1 MHFCGMRIAFASTFP
16 PYRGGIAQFN
26 QKLTEALLEEG
37 HEVHCSNWKRQYP
50 RLIFPGQSQLTQ
62 GGQLDSGP
70 IALLDSIDPRTWKHT
85 AEHLL
90 AWGPDALLV
99 PFWHAALTPAL
110 GNLIARM
117 KRKRPGLLVIGL
129 MHNATSHDA
138 KMWDVWLTKRF
149 LKSVDITWTLSEQ
162 VARRVHDL
170 MPSRSSKVFFHP
182 LYDQYPELQTMQD
195 ARTALHL
202 PSQDEADVVL
212 FFGLIRAY
220 KGLKTLIG
228 AKELLS
234 SRDKPV
240 HLLIAGESYD
250 DWKPYQALIDA
261 GGSPEQVHVH
271 TRFIL
276 DAELPTFF
284 GACNAVCLPY
294 LTASQSGVTAIAL
307 HYGIPVV
314 ASDVGGLSEYLKT
327 PGTGIVC
334 PPNDPEALAK
344 GIQNVLESLPVSSEA
359 FDAARKQYSWNNLA
373 KAMTQ
378 ELNANAGS

>member
-1 MHFCGMRIAFASTFP
+1 MRIAFASTFP

-26 QKLTEALLEEG
+26 QKLTQALVDEG
-37 HEVHCSNWKRQYP
+37 HEMLCTNWKRQYP
-50 RLIFPGQSQLTQ
+50 RFIFPGESQLTQ
-62 GGQLDSGP
+62 GGHLESGP
-70 IALLDSIDPRTWKHT
+70 IPLLDSIDPRTWKNT
-85 AEHLL
+85 AKHLI
-90 AWGPDALLV
+90 AWKPDALLV

-110 GNLIARM
+110 GNVIARM
-117 KRKRPGLLVIGL
+117 KREMPELLVIGL

-138 KMWDVWLTKRF
+138 KIWDVWLTKRF

-162 VARRVHDL
+162 VAVRIQDL
-170 MPSRSSKVFFHP
+170 SPNRISRVFFHP
-182 LYDQYPELQTMQD
+182 IYDQYPKLQTMQD
-195 ARTALHL
+195 ARKALHL

-220 KGLKTLIG
+220 KGLKTLIR
-228 AKELLS
+228 AKELLA

-240 HLLIAGESYD
+240 HVLIAGESYD
-250 DWKPYQALIDA
+250 DWKPYQALINA
-261 GGSPEQVHVH
+261 GASPEEVHVH
-271 TRFIL
+271 NRFIL
-276 DAELPTFF
+276 DAELPKFF

-327 PGTGIVC
+327 PGTGVVC
-334 PPNDPEALAK
+334 SPNNPAALAT
-344 GIQNVLESLPVSSEA
+344 GIQNVIELLPVSPEA
-359 FDAARKQYSWNNLA
+359 FDAARRQYSWNNLA

-378 ELNANAGS
+378 ELNANADS